1 MLLERPYVDFIS
13 PEYHEGGD
21 AAEGPEVG
29 PRAVVDTAASPER
42 LDQLRGQVGERPHQG
57 ARVHLP

>member
-1 MLLERPYVDFIS
+1 MLLERPYVDFTS

-21 AAEGPEVG
+21 AAEGPEVR
-29 PRAVVDTAASPER
+29 PRAVVHTAASPER
-42 LDQLRGQVGERPHQG
+42 LNQLRSQVGERLHQG